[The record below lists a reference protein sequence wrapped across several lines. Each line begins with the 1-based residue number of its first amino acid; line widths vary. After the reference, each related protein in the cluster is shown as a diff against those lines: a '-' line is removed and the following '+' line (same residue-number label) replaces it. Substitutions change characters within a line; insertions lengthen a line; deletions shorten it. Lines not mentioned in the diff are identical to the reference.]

1 MEQSAIDRAASDALA
16 TGLKGMGEKKLSE
29 LGRDVLAAILDHVGA
44 PIDEKA
50 TVDEMVKILLK
61 KKKSKA
67 IAPPVPREVQPPV
80 TPTQSPPGSRSDQP
94 DKPKCMSPPL
104 GIKVFKKKHRI
115 RIVAFNSLK
124 LRIDKDELK
133 AQFETLVSAFAEAD
147 VLPVSQVPAGGP
159 KTSNRAAELRQMLQS
174 HGEEWDMVA
183 SQPSGPGAPEVHLV
197 LAKHPVRVVKQV
209 TTRSVNGVSL
219 DHAPFTVL
227 IQDDRFGNFNKFVVT
242 SVHFPP
248 ESRARQRD
256 QQLSNFMAAYS
267 QEATLRCDM
276 PFTEAGARD
285 ARVSLPSHVVAG
297 DFNSWVGDEK
307 YALDKHGYEVMLG
320 KNVPTTSGVRSF
332 DNFVLSK
339 HTRNNFAMSATVL
352 ELEAPQKSC
361 KGVIG
366 VSDHSPIM
374 LVLER

>member
-1 MEQSAIDRAASDALA
+1 MEQSATDRAASDALA
-16 TGLKGMGEKKLSE
+16 NGLKGMGEKKLSE
-29 LGRDVLAAILDHVGA
+29 LGRDVLAAILDRVGA
-44 PIDEKA
+44 SVDQET
-50 TVDEMVKILLK
+50 TVDEMVKTLLK

-67 IAPPVPREVQPPV
+67 IAPPVPSEVQPPS
-80 TPTQSPPGSRSDQP
+80 TPTQSPAESRSDQS
-94 DKPKCMSPPL
+94 DKPKCTSPPL
-104 GIKVFKKKHRI
+104 GIKVFKSKHRI
-115 RIVAFNSLK
+115 RVIAFNSLK
-124 LRIDKDELK
+124 LRIDKEELK
-133 AQFETLVSAFAEAD
+133 SQFKTLVSAFAQAD
-147 VLPVSQVPAGGP
+147 VLLVSEVPAGGA
-159 KTSNRAAELRQMLQS
+159 KTSNRATELRQMLES
-174 HGEEWDMVA
+174 HGAKWEMVA
-183 SQPSGPGAPEVHLV
+183 SQPSGPGTPEVHLV

-209 TTRSVNGVSL
+209 TTSSVNGVSL
-219 DHAPFTVL
+219 DHAPLTAL

-267 QEATLRCDM
+267 QEATLRCDT

-285 ARVSLPSHVVAG
+285 ARGSLPSHVVAG

-307 YALDKHGYEVMLG
+307 YALDKHGYEVLLG

-339 HTRNNFAMSATVL
+339 HTRDNFAVSATVL
-352 ELEAPQKSC
+352 ELETPQKSC

-366 VSDHSPIM
+366 ISDHSPIM